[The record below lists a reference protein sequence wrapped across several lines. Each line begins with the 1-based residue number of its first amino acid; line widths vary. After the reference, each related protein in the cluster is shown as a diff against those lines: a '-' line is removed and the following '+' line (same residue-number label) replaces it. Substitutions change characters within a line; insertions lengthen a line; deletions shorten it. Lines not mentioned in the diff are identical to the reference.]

1 MTHLTITLNR
11 PVIFILQFKYYSLS
25 NLGDLFYGIKKEYKN
40 IVHFSAYAIKT
51 ERIRRVTYFKL

>member
-25 NLGDLFYGIKKEYKN
+25 NLGDLFYGIKKEY
-40 IVHFSAYAIKT
+40 
-51 ERIRRVTYFKL
+51 